1 MTNEAIQ
8 FLKDNTPPFKACYN
22 GVRDIDKVV
31 AEYEKEHTV
40 IQSVEYTEA
49 GEQLLMIEVK

>member
-8 FLKDNTPPFKACYN
+8 FLKDNKPPFKVCYN
-22 GVRDIDKVV
+22 GIRDIAKVV
-31 AEYEKEHTV
+31 DEYEKEHTV

-49 GEQLLMIEVK
+49 GEELLMIEVK